1 MLILR
6 EILLGTISS
15 LFTWRNGEQKG
26 KENLCQFVVVQV
38 LSHAWL
44 FATPGTTACQASVPF
59 TVSWSLLMSIDLVMP
74 SNHLILCHPLLLQG
88 KAFFVLCCAMLS
100 CSVMSDSFCPCGLYP
115 TRLLCPWDFP
125 GKNPGVG
132 CHFILQGSS
141 CICLLFFPSSK
152 IRKIIHFPSVQFSSV
167 QLLSPVRLFVNPWIA
182 ALQASLSITNSW
194 SLLKPMSIVLV
205 MPSNHL
211 IFCCPLLLPP
221 SIFPSIRVFS
231 NELAL
236 HLRWPKYQRFS
247 ISPFNEYL
255 GLILLTG
262 LISFQSKGLSRVF
275 LSIT

>member
-167 QLLSPVRLFVNPWIA
+167 AQSCPTLCESMNRSTPGLPVHHQLLEFTQTHVHCVGDAIQPSHLLLSPSPPTFNLSQYQGLFQWAGSSPQVAKVPE
-182 ALQASLSITNSW
+182 LQ
-194 SLLKPMSIVLV
+194 
-205 MPSNHL
+205 H
-211 IFCCPLLLPP
+211 
-221 SIFPSIRVFS
+221 
-231 NELAL
+231 
-236 HLRWPKYQRFS
+236 
-247 ISPFNEYL
+247 
-255 GLILLTG
+255 
-262 LISFQSKGLSRVF
+262 
-275 LSIT
+275 